1 MYNQEDLEALELFNQ
16 KAEVLKNSRFMK
28 SLLEQGSG
36 LTISQQ
42 KDLSFKIE
50 PKWPDWDAINAF
62 VLTFRFF
69 IQKKEKSSFRHIA
82 KVYDRLPISQD
93 KRELFKNARRQLN
106 QLLDSR
112 CPIVINGQA
121 PTYDQIMRIIIYGQ
135 LAHRD
140 EKKKATY
147 DQWMSHPLL
156 DPLLTNEFIS
166 ILGHAMGIIAYVQ
179 RLNEEVIEE
188 LSAKK

>member
-1 MYNQEDLEALELFNQ
+1 MYDQEDLEALELFNQ
-16 KAEVLKNSRFMK
+16 KAEELKNSRFMK
-28 SLLEQGSG
+28 FLLEQGSG
-36 LTISQQ
+36 LTVSQQ

-50 PKWPDWDAINAF
+50 PKWPDWDAIKAF
-62 VLTFRFF
+62 VLDFRFF
-69 IQKKEKSSFRHIA
+69 IQDNERSSFRNMA
-82 KVYDRLPISQD
+82 ETYDGLPISQQ
-93 KRELFKNARRQLN
+93 KKELFKDARRQLN

-140 EKKKATY
+140 EKRKARY
-147 DQWMSHPLL
+147 DEWMSHPLL
-156 DPLLTNEFIS
+156 DPLLTNEFVS

-179 RLNEEVIEE
+179 KLNEEVIEE
-188 LSAKK
+188 LSEEK

>member
-1 MYNQEDLEALELFNQ
+1 MTISEDLKALELFNQ

-28 SLLEQGSG
+28 FLLEKGSG
-36 LTISQQ
+36 LTMSQQ
-42 KDLSFKIE
+42 EDLSFEIE

-69 IQKKEKSSFRHIA
+69 IQDNEKSSFRNMA
-82 KVYDRLPISQD
+82 ETYDGLPISQE
-93 KRELFKNARRQLN
+93 KKELFKDARRQLN
-106 QLLDSR
+106 QLLDSP

-166 ILGHAMGIIAYVQ
+166 ILGHAMSIIAYVQ
-179 RLNEEVIEE
+179 KLNEEVIEE
-188 LSAKK
+188 LSQKK